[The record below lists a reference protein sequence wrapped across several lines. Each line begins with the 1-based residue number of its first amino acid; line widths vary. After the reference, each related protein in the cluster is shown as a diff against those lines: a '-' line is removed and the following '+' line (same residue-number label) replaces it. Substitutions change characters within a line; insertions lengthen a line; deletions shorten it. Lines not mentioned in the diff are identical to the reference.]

1 MLKRFVTWKR
11 FAPFAALVLPSLAAA
26 QAVAPAPQPPAPPAG
41 AKGNWKEMSALVAPK
56 AEKDPIGKIA
66 GKMGKS
72 AELLAELRTNDPTQT
87 VQKKIIIDLD
97 AFIEELEKQKKKR
110 KSGSNPDPSD
120 PLPDSILAKG
130 PGGQRDLHD
139 PNASARLWGQL
150 PPKERQ
156 QILQSQNEG
165 FPAGY
170 EAVLSSYYKH
180 LAQENVGD
188 APAPGVAP
196 AAPSTRPA
204 PAK

>member
-1 MLKRFVTWKR
+1 MWKR
-11 FAPFAALVLPSLAAA
+11 ISLIALLSLPAFAAEVPPPPD
-26 QAVAPAPQPPAPPAG
+26 APAAPPPAPAISR
-41 AKGNWKEMSALVAPK
+41 GNWKEMSAVIAPNVN
-56 AEKDPIGKIA
+56 KDPIGRIA
-66 GKMGKS
+66 GRMGKS
-72 AELLAELRTNDPTQT
+72 AELLAQLQTNDPTQT

-97 AFIEELEKQKKKR
+97 AFIEELEKQKKNR
-110 KSGSNPDPSD
+110 KSGASPDPTD

-170 EAVLSSYYKH
+170 EAILSSYYKH

-188 APAPGVAP
+188 TGSAGAAPAP
-196 AAPSTRPA
+196 PSTRPS
-204 PAK
+204 PQK